1 MSATDI
7 RENGFETLIVDWL
20 TSKNGYEQ
28 GTNSDYN
35 KEFALDEVRL
45 FRFLND
51 TQPTKMAQLHLDDN
65 PMERRAFLSRLS
77 EKLSSDGVIELLHKG
92 FRFKHLLLDLLYVL
106 PSEENPVAVSLF
118 EKNIFS
124 VTRQV
129 KYSKANAKLA
139 IDLVIFINGLP
150 IATLELKNQLT
161 KQNVNDA
168 VYQYKTDRDPHELI
182 FNFKRCI
189 VHFAVDDSEIKMC
202 TQLKGKAS
210 WFLPF
215 NRGYRDGAGNPPNP
229 DGIKTDY
236 LWKLILTK
244 HELTDIIQNYAQ
256 VIIEVD
262 EDTKRKTEKQIF
274 PRFHQLSVVK
284 SLLADAARNG
294 VGQRYLIQHSAGSG
308 KSNSIAWLA
317 HQLVA
322 LKREGKICL
331 TRLLSLLTE

>member
-284 SLLADAARNG
+284 SLLADAARN
-294 VGQRYLIQHSAGSG
+294 V
-308 KSNSIAWLA
+308 
-317 HQLVA
+317 V
-322 LKREGKICL
+322 
-331 TRLLSLLTE
+331 

>member
-118 EKNIFS
+118 EKTFS
-124 VTRQV
+124 
-129 KYSKANAKLA
+129 A
-139 IDLVIFINGLP
+139 
-150 IATLELKNQLT
+150 
-161 KQNVNDA
+161 
-168 VYQYKTDRDPHELI
+168 
-182 FNFKRCI
+182 
-189 VHFAVDDSEIKMC
+189 
-202 TQLKGKAS
+202 
-210 WFLPF
+210 
-215 NRGYRDGAGNPPNP
+215 
-229 DGIKTDY
+229 
-236 LWKLILTK
+236 
-244 HELTDIIQNYAQ
+244 
-256 VIIEVD
+256 
-262 EDTKRKTEKQIF
+262 
-274 PRFHQLSVVK
+274 
-284 SLLADAARNG
+284 
-294 VGQRYLIQHSAGSG
+294 
-308 KSNSIAWLA
+308 
-317 HQLVA
+317 
-322 LKREGKICL
+322 
-331 TRLLSLLTE
+331 